1 MLLALV
7 ILPLLFAGLAFAI
20 PSARVR
26 PWLVPIGAAV
36 NATLTVLALTRPRPS
51 ALGGWVVLDPLGK
64 LVLAFLSLL
73 YLLCAL
79 YAPAYLAV
87 RPQRR
92 NRIFCAALLA
102 FFFTRG
108 GGGVKAEP
116 GADTLVR
123 IDPRTNKVA
132 VTIPLPEGA
141 QGGLL
146 AIGDGSIWM
155 ENFVGVYRVDPGT
168 NAITG
173 ELTVSHPGRC
183 GVSTFLDFPCVGP
196 ITTARGFLWAYDS
209 IGRRLL
215 RAADRG

>member
-102 FFFTRG
+102 FFAMT
-108 GGGVKAEP
+108 
-116 GADTLVR
+116 TLVVLSHHLGLMW
-123 IDPRTNKVA
+123 VA
-132 VTIPLPEGA
+132 IEASTLSSAPLLYFNQNRRSLEA
-141 QGGLL
+141 TWKYLL
-146 AIGDGSIWM
+146 IGS
-155 ENFVGVYRVDPGT
+155 
-168 NAITG
+168 
-173 ELTVSHPGRC
+173 
-183 GVSTFLDFPCVGP
+183 FP
-196 ITTARGFLWAYDS
+196 I
-209 IGRRLL
+209 
-215 RAADRG
+215 